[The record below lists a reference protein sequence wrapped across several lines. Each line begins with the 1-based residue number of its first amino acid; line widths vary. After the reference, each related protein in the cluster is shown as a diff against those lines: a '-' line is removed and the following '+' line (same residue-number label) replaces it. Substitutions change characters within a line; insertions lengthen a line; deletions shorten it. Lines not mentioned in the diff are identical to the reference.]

1 MPKPVVIQAI
11 DFNKT
16 PAIGALLM
24 KEGQRYELAA
34 ANRHIRKDGTP
45 TILLTWQSHCA
56 DCGLAF
62 EIVSGLRAKGSINR
76 RCPLHTSPG
85 RSVTAKGRARQ
96 QTFMAR
102 HGRRQVG
109 R

>member
-1 MPKPVVIQAI
+1 MPKPGVIQTI
-11 DFNKT
+11 DSNKT

-24 KEGQRYELAA
+24 KEGQRYELVAVKG
-34 ANRHIRKDGTP
+34 HIRKDGTP
-45 TILLTWQSHCA
+45 TILLTWRSHCA
-56 DCGLAF
+56 DCGSAF
-62 EIVSGLRAKGSINR
+62 ETGTGLRAKGSVNR

>member
-1 MPKPVVIQAI
+1 MTQPVVIQTI
-11 DFNKT
+11 EFNKT

-24 KEGQRYELAA
+24 KEGQRYELVA
-34 ANRHIRKDGTP
+34 ANGHIRKDGTP
-45 TILLTWQSHCA
+45 TILLTWRSHCA
-56 DCGLAF
+56 DCGSAF
-62 EIVSGLRAKGSINR
+62 EIVTGLRAKGSINR

-96 QTFMAR
+96 QAFMAR
-102 HGRRQVG
+102 HGRRQVA

>member
-1 MPKPVVIQAI
+1 MAKPVVIQTI

-16 PAIGALLM
+16 TAIGALLM
-24 KEGQRYELAA
+24 KEGQRYELVAVKG
-34 ANRHIRKDGTP
+34 HIRKDGTP
-45 TILLTWQSHCA
+45 TILLSWQSHCA
-56 DCGLAF
+56 DCGSAF
-62 EIVSGLRAKGSINR
+62 KIVTGLRVKGSVNR

-96 QTFMAR
+96 QTHMAR

>member
-1 MPKPVVIQAI
+1 MPKPVVIQTI

-34 ANRHIRKDGTP
+34 ANGHIRKDGTP
-45 TILLTWQSHCA
+45 TILLTWRSHCA
-56 DCGLAF
+56 DCGSAF
-62 EIVSGLRAKGSINR
+62 EIVTGLRAKGSINR

-85 RSVTAKGRARQ
+85 RSVTAKARARQ
-96 QTFMAR
+96 QTYLAR